1 MTRSGWHVAKDTSCH
16 LQICRF
22 GEFLNTHARTGTATA
37 EESQEFEAQNVNIS
51 ATNTATPAD
60 LKFLGRQHL
69 KPLVMLGSTMK
80 PWLGAFELK
89 GLTRDSS
96 QRQRRCPS
104 KTMCSWGRC
113 DLKPPLGNWSAC
125 FAEAGTI
132 NKPRVQFRHQLH
144 HRIQRTP
151 LRNAWKSV
159 ACTSCLVRVISY

>member
-69 KPLVMLGSTMK
+69 KPLVMLGSTIK

-89 GLTRDSS
+89 GLTSDSS
-96 QRQRRCPS
+96 QRQELDNEGTQAKR
-104 KTMCSWGRC
+104 
-113 DLKPPLGNWSAC
+113 LGNS
-125 FAEAGTI
+125 
-132 NKPRVQFRHQLH
+132 
-144 HRIQRTP
+144 
-151 LRNAWKSV
+151 
-159 ACTSCLVRVISY
+159 